1 MVKCQLRSG
10 GFLPGCQVPFHMK
23 TFRLS
28 VPTSLTLFLQFL
40 SLISYNIG
48 SISLI
53 VLALFISQVEVHKQ
67 KWFADLKVS
76 TLFSGTV
83 RLMIPSSIKG
93 FCPFLRST

>member
-1 MVKCQLRSG
+1 
-10 GFLPGCQVPFHMK
+10 MK

-48 SISLI
+48 SIRLI

-67 KWFADLKVS
+67 KWL
-76 TLFSGTV
+76 TLLT
-83 RLMIPSSIKG
+83 
-93 FCPFLRST
+93 